1 MEKFA
6 TRSILLEREGRREL
20 SIHPRPG
27 PFPALLRT
35 VNLSK
40 ISLHHEHFMKAKFS
54 TFSPPFFQFQVRGAR
69 ASHSV
74 SAAALPTAVCS
85 RDNLSETMQ
94 PLT

>member
-6 TRSILLEREGRREL
+6 TRSILLEREGRRGL

-40 ISLHHEHFMKAKFS
+40 ISLHHEHFIKAKFS
-54 TFSPPFFQFQVRGAR
+54 TFSPPFFSSKYVGPERR
-69 ASHSV
+69 T
-74 SAAALPTAVCS
+74 P
-85 RDNLSETMQ
+85 
-94 PLT
+94 